1 MSSSPPPKNEP
12 SEAEFKIDAFMSYA
26 RNDLDFVRR
35 LRQALEDNGK
45 RVLLNSLKGI
55 LSDSPSTLQ
64 GADDIERANSFIFVL
79 SPDSLA
85 SPHCRQERLLARG
98 LGKPIFVPV
107 ITPGLR
113 MPEEFGSAHMID
125 FSDEARFDE
134 ALREL
139 VLALDGASTQQPQPY
154 TGPEPY
160 AAPPAPQPA
169 GDAVRISMHS
179 PSSTTTT
186 DLLATPALA
195 HLLAKATRINQA
207 FEKEFDLSFSS
218 MLLAFLTA
226 DDPLSRWFGRYVKD
240 SGIAIDELL
249 RTRKL
254 ERATLEEIAAQPL
267 SETELSRL
275 TVARRWTASSEKLF
289 EAAMILSIGDAPQ
302 SDNPPPALFDVRHLM
317 SAYIYQPSGHEKDL
331 EGLRFNR
338 AAWSH
343 AFLGQMQKMYPQELE
358 RWKEIHRQTF
368 STEPIPIEEMEG
380 PSTHIASDMWT
391 LNDTLGYRAYAHA
404 IYRFMTHKQTRPPLT
419 ISIQAPWGGG
429 KTSLMRMIQ
438 HALDPEALGELKSEE
453 KQPRGKLSIRG
464 VLDEITK
471 WTEPEPVPQPVEN
484 EKPLA
489 IEIPEKEKRNAPH
502 EVSAEKKRE
511 DQEALPKIPA
521 DEKRKLLT
529 IWFNAWKY
537 ESVNQVWSGLVDS
550 IMQQVAAR
558 LPLLERELF
567 WLRLNLKRVD
577 ADKLRQRIHERI
589 FRYWW
594 RAMRYWVIGMGGVA
608 LVSLLIA
615 LGGWVIVSANM
626 RLIGLSGTGLSILG
640 SIFMAAWKYLRATKE
655 VKEEPAAVSLSEYL
669 DIPNYNAEMGFI
681 HRVEAD
687 LRRVLAS
694 VPQQYYPIVIFVD
707 DLDRC
712 SPAKV
717 GQVVE
722 AVNLF
727 LAGDFPNC
735 MFVMG
740 MDTEMVAAALQA
752 AHKDMISQLPSDAG
766 IPVGWRFMD
775 KFVQLPFMIP
785 PTEKGNLLRYTTSL
799 FSNNLGH
806 APDAQV
812 DKLAQEAAARI
823 VTRAAVEPE
832 TEKLREEH
840 HLNEAQ
846 VARMKDQMEARV
858 VQRKLD
864 EGIEK
869 FNDQNPEIKRVI
881 AAATSYFRGNPREL
895 KRFINAFRF
904 QYFLWWA
911 QRAQGLDVPTLD
923 QLRRWTVLSMRWP
936 EVVRWLRRSGGSEW
950 RASAEANLKDDEEAK
965 LPTRLKL
972 LEDISSEATDLESW
986 HKRALTDLRIKPET
1000 TSWLNDDDLLQFFY
1014 EECAKYSVGQRL
1026 SDGLGRGLW

>member
-1 MSSSPPPKNEP
+1 MSSSPPLETEP
-12 SEAEFKIDAFMSYA
+12 SEVEFKIDAFMSYA
-26 RNDLDFVRR
+26 RQDISFVLM
-35 LRQALEDNGK
+35 LRAELEAHDK
-45 RVLLNSLKGI
+45 RVFMN
-55 LSDSPSTLQ
+55 LSSMLPGDSPDTLQ
-64 GADDIERANSFIFVL
+64 AAADIEKANRFIFVL
-79 SPDSLA
+79 SRYSLDSSICMQELA
-85 SPHCRQERLLARG
+85 LAYR
-98 LGKPIFVPV
+98 LGKPIFAPRLHSIRVLPDQLV
-107 ITPGLR
+107 
-113 MPEEFGSAHMID
+113 SADIID
-125 FSDEARFDE
+125 FSDHEFDE
-134 ALREL
+134 SLKRL
-139 VLALDGASTQQPQPY
+139 VRALDGAIPSQPQSSAP
-154 TGPEPY
+154 PES
-160 AAPPAPQPA
+160 ATVPPAPPPE
-169 GDAVRISMHS
+169 GDVVPISMHS

-186 DLLATPALA
+186 NFFATPALA

-207 FEKEFDLSFSS
+207 YEKEFDLSFSS

-226 DDPLSRWFGRYVKD
+226 DDPLSLWFGRYVKD
-240 SGIAIDELL
+240 AGIAIDKILEQ
-249 RTRKL
+249 RKL
-254 ERATLEEIAAQPL
+254 KRATLEEIAAQPL
-267 SETELSRL
+267 SEIELSRV
-275 TVARRWTASSEKLF
+275 TSARRWTTSSEKLL
-289 EAAMILSIGDAPQ
+289 EQANVLTPSII
-302 SDNPPPALFDVRHLM
+302 DVRHLM
-317 SAYIYQPSGHEKDL
+317 AAYIYNPAGHEKDL

-338 AAWSH
+338 AAWSN
-343 AFLGQMQKMYPQELE
+343 AFLGQIQKLYPQELE
-358 RWKEIHRQTF
+358 YWKGIHRDAF
-368 STEPIPIEEMEG
+368 ETEPIPFEEIEG

-471 WTEPEPVPQPVEN
+471 WTEPEPVPEPVEN
-484 EKPLA
+484 EKPLV

-608 LVSLLIA
+608 LVSLLVA
-615 LGGWVIVSANM
+615 LGGWVIVNTNM
-626 RLIGLSGTGLSILG
+626 RLIGLGGTGLSIVA
-640 SIFMAAWKYLRATKE
+640 SIFMASWKYLRAATE

-752 AHKDMISQLPSDAG
+752 AHKDMISQLPADAG

-775 KFVQLPFMIP
+775 KFVQLPFLIP
-785 PTEKGNLLRYTTSL
+785 PTEKGNLTRYTTSL
-799 FSNNLGH
+799 FSNNLGQT
-806 APDAQV
+806 PDAHV
-812 DKLAQEAAARI
+812 DKLALEAAAHI
-823 VTRAAVEPE
+823 VTHAAVENE

-846 VARMKDQMEARV
+846 VARMKDQLEARV

-923 QLRRWTVLSMRWP
+923 QLRRWTVLSMKWP

-965 LPTRLKL
+965 LPTRFKL
-972 LEDISSEATDLESW
+972 LEEISSEATDLESW
-986 HKRALTDLRIKPET
+986 HKRAATDLRIKPET
-1000 TSWLNDDDLLQFFY
+1000 TLWLNDDDLLQFFY
-1014 EECAKYSVGQRL
+1014 EECAKYPAGERL